1 MKIIIVGVGKVGYT
15 LARSLSEEKNDVVV
29 IDKSQE
35 ALDRAEDN
43 LDVLC
48 VKGNGVGASTLLE
61 CGINETDLLI
71 AVTGSDEVN
80 MVCCLTAK
88 RLGVKYTAARIRDPQ
103 YAKELLLIKEQIG
116 IDLIINPEH
125 AAADEIMHLINFSPA
140 INIENFAGG
149 RVKMAAIK
157 ITSDMDISGRKLK
170 DYFKKNQSP
179 ILIGAVARDNEITI
193 PKGDFEMRDGDIAYV
208 IGKHSS
214 IYDFCKSTGKY
225 SQKYKNAMILG
236 GGRITYYLAVLLT
249 AMGMKVKIIEIDPQ
263 KCEELSEILSDV
275 LIINADGTD
284 EEILLSENLRD
295 MDCFIAVTGV
305 DEENLLS
312 SLLAKQNGVKKVI
325 AKTSR
330 INYMNVV
337 QNLGIDNIVNPKL
350 ITVNQILKFTR
361 GNNMESLYKI
371 IEGQAEIGEYII
383 RDSNDITGKAIKD
396 LNLPEGTI
404 IATIVRRNEI
414 VVPKGS
420 DVIKKG
426 DRVIV
431 ITKNGN
437 LENLDGYSL
446 SLIGGRHNELLDGIK
461 KFGDI
466 IGL

>member
-15 LARSLSEEKNDVVV
+15 LAKTLSGEKNDVVV
-29 IDKSQE
+29 IDKSLE
-35 ALDRAEDN
+35 ALEKAEDN

-48 VKGNGVGASTLLE
+48 IKGNGVGANTLFE
-61 CGINETDLLI
+61 SGINDADLLI
-71 AVTGSDEVN
+71 AVTGSDEIN

-88 RLGVKYTAARIRDPQ
+88 RLGVKHTAARIRDPQ
-103 YAKELLLIKEQIG
+103 YAKELLLLKEQIG

-125 AAADEIMHLINFSPA
+125 AAADEIVHLINFSPA

-149 RVKMAAIK
+149 RVKMAGIK
-157 ITSDMDISGRKLK
+157 ITSDMPIIGQKLR
-170 DYFKKNQSP
+170 DYFNKNQSP
-179 ILIGAVARDNEITI
+179 ILIGAVSRDNKIII
-193 PKGDFEMRDGDIAYV
+193 PKGDFEIRDGDIAYI

-214 IYDFCKSTGKY
+214 IYNFCKSTGKY

-236 GGRITYYLAVLLT
+236 GGRITYYLTVLLT
-249 AMGMKVKIIEIDPQ
+249 AMGMKVKIIEIDPK
-263 KCEELSEILSDV
+263 KCEELSEVLDDV

-284 EEILLSENLRD
+284 EEVLLSENISD

-312 SLLAKQNGVKKVI
+312 SLMAKQNGVKKVI
-325 AKTSR
+325 AKISR
-330 INYMNVV
+330 ISYMNVV
-337 QNLGIDNIVNPKL
+337 DNLSIDNIVNPKL

-361 GNNMESLYKI
+361 GNNIESLYKI

-383 RDSNDITGKAIKD
+383 KDSSCITGKPIKS
-396 LNLPEGTI
+396 LGLPEGTI

-414 VVPKGS
+414 VVPKGN

-426 DRVIV
+426 DRVII

-437 LENLDGYSL
+437 LENLDECSL
-446 SLIGGRHNELLDGIK
+446 GLIGGSHNELLNSIK

-466 IGL
+466 ISL